1 MKCLVFS
8 KTFQF
13 GFNTSNTSNTIQ
25 PHQPKI
31 NITTNEKITIRP
43 LPLM

>member
-8 KTFQF
+8 
-13 GFNTSNTSNTIQ
+13 NTVHSGSNTYNSIQ

-31 NITTNEKITIRP
+31 DVITNEKITIRP
-43 LPLM
+43 TPLV

>member
-8 KTFQF
+8 KTLQF
-13 GFNTSNTSNTIQ
+13 GFNTSNTIQ

-31 NITTNEKITIRP
+31 NMTTNEKIAIRP
-43 LPLM
+43 LPHM